1 MAGDAGRPPRVVVV
15 GAGAWGTALANVAA
29 RPGRGVDLLGR
40 DAGLAG
46 AMRVLRENTRSLP
59 GVRIDEDVVPTADPD
74 VLRAATL
81 VLIAVPAQHLR
92 ETLRDLPA
100 FQAGTPVVLC
110 AKGIERD
117 SGLLLSDVLAECR
130 PGHPAGVL
138 SGPSFAAD
146 VARGRPTALT
156 AAASDAALARRL
168 AEDLG
173 RPHFRLYFTDD
184 LRGVQIGGA
193 AKNVLAIACGI
204 AAGLD
209 LGASASAALVA
220 RSFAEL
226 SRFGSAM
233 GARPETLMG
242 LSGLGDLVLTCS
254 SAKSRNFAFGQA
266 LGAGVPLGE
275 AGAAGLAEGVATAPV
290 LCRIAR
296 RHDVEM
302 PIAESVAAIVSGETT
317 PGLAF
322 ETLMA
327 RPSRAENAL

>member
-40 DAGLAG
+40 DAGRAG
-46 AMRVLRENTRSLP
+46 DMRLRRENTRSLP
-59 GVRIDEDVVPTADPD
+59 GVRIDEVVVPTADPD

-92 ETLRDLPA
+92 ATLRELPA
-100 FQAGTPVVLC
+100 FQAGVPVVLC

-117 SGLLLSDVLAECR
+117 SGLLLSDVLAEIR

-146 VARGRPTALT
+146 VARGRPTAVT
-156 AAASDAALARRL
+156 VAASDAGLARRI

-226 SRFGSAM
+226 SRFGRAM
-233 GARPETLMG
+233 GARSETLMG

-275 AGAAGLAEGVATAPV
+275 AAATGLVEGVATAPV
-290 LCRIAR
+290 LCRLAC
-296 RHDVEM
+296 RHGVEM
-302 PIAESVAAIVSGETT
+302 PIAESVAAILSGDTT
-317 PGLAF
+317 PEHAF

-327 RPSRAENAL
+327 RPSRAEGAR

>member
-1 MAGDAGRPPRVVVV
+1 M
-15 GAGAWGTALANVAA
+15 
-29 RPGRGVDLLGR
+29 
-40 DAGLAG
+40 
-46 AMRVLRENTRSLP
+46 
-59 GVRIDEDVVPTADPD
+59 
-74 VLRAATL
+74 
-81 VLIAVPAQHLR
+81 
-92 ETLRDLPA
+92 
-100 FQAGTPVVLC
+100 VLC

-117 SGLLLSDVLAECR
+117 SGLLLSDVLTECR
-130 PGHPAGVL
+130 PGHPVGVL

-146 VARGRPTALT
+146 VARGRPTAVT
-156 AAASDAALARRL
+156 VAASDAALARRL
-168 AEDLG
+168 AEELG
-173 RPHFRLYFTDD
+173 RPLFRLYSTDD

-226 SRFGSAM
+226 SRFGRAM

-254 SAKSRNFAFGQA
+254 SAKSRNFAFGEA

-275 AGAAGLAEGVATAPV
+275 AAAAGLVEGVATAPV
-290 LCRIAR
+290 LCRLAR
-296 RHDVEM
+296 HQGVEM

-317 PGLAF
+317 PGQAF

-327 RPSRAENAL
+327 RPSRAESTF